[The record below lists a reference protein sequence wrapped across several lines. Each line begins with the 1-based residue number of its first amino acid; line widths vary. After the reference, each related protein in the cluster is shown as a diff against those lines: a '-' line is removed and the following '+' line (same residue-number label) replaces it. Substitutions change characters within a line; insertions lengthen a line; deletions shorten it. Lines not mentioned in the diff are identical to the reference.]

1 VSAAPPAA
9 LYFAI
14 LCGVSMPL
22 YAADPSGVQPSDET
36 SAQAFV
42 AAIGDLNAVDPQSP
56 ETLDSRLHY
65 ADFLAKAGGGDC
77 RVRLDNAQNQLD
89 LARASPAI
97 DIALPWGP
105 ARQANLEYQIHFARA
120 ACGSSAQGREPE
132 LRAALESAHR
142 SVGLYRD
149 ALDAVSMVTMQFNM
163 GVAYRSLGDNDAAIA
178 ALRTTL
184 EMDREYGFEDDAKDN
199 YQLLLQWMG
208 KDAGPDQVAARM
220 KDFPKR
226 STTLNFEWFASTAR
240 VTLENDYSQSA
251 NGEILHLHSARTA
264 QRQVR
269 KGLQSWVVSY
279 QPSDAHYDLGTPP
292 NEDPATQGF
301 TNYLVR
307 MLIQFHDFSVARDGD
322 FNESNGAFKFGGRVR
337 ADAKGLTRDL
347 ASSGGRTPLTRSID
361 KTVDAAL
368 SPDAI
373 EAAVAEDY
381 NLQTGTWIGA
391 TLEQGVWYD
400 MTVPLS
406 LPLAL
411 NFFVMHKVQFA
422 YTRPVPC
429 TADTADPACAEI
441 VLRATPDPTL
451 LKTILENL
459 AHKSHLPH
467 GQMPRLW
474 SVTYVRL
481 VTDPATLQPYGL
493 DTRHH
498 SYWSNGVA
506 NKSLT
511 ESDKTAFVSGRISR
525 AESAP

>member
-1 VSAAPPAA
+1 VSAALPAG
-9 LYFAI
+9 LFFAI
-14 LCGVSMPL
+14 LSSVSMPL
-22 YAADPSGVQPSDET
+22 YAADPTGVQPSDET

-42 AAIGDLNAVDPQSP
+42 AAIGDLNAIDPQSP
-56 ETLDSRLHY
+56 ETLDTRLHY
-65 ADFLAKAGGGDC
+65 ADFLAKAEGGDC
-77 RVRLDNAQNQLD
+77 RIRLDNAQNQLD
-89 LARASPAI
+89 LARAGPAI

-105 ARQANLEYQIHFARA
+105 ARQADLEYQIHFARA
-120 ACGSSAQGREPE
+120 ACGSAQGREQE
-132 LRAALESAHR
+132 LRAALESARR

-149 ALDAVSMVTMQFNM
+149 ALDAVSMVTMQFNT
-163 GVAYRSLGDNDAAIA
+163 GVAHRSLGDNDAAIA

-184 EMDREYGFEDDAKDN
+184 EMDREFGFEDDARDN
-199 YQLLLQWMG
+199 YALLLQWRG
-208 KDAGPDQVAARM
+208 EDAGPDQVAARM

-226 STTLNFEWFASTAR
+226 STTLNFGWFASTAR
-240 VTLENDYSQSA
+240 VALENDYWQSA

-279 QPSDAHYDLGTPP
+279 QPGDAHYDLGTPP
-292 NEDPATQGF
+292 HEDPAARGF
-301 TNYLVR
+301 ANYLVR
-307 MLIQFHDFSVARDGD
+307 MLIQFHDFSVARNGD
-322 FNESNGAFKFGGRVR
+322 FNETDGAFKFGGRVR
-337 ADAKGLTRDL
+337 ADAKGLIRDL
-347 ASSGGRTPLTRSID
+347 ASSGGRSPLTRSFD
-361 KTVDAAL
+361 HAVDAAL
-368 SPDAI
+368 LPDAS

-406 LPLAL
+406 LPLAQ
-411 NFFVMHKVQFA
+411 NFFVMHKIQFA

-429 TADTADPACAEI
+429 TAESADLACAEI

-451 LKTILENL
+451 LKTILETL
-459 AHKSHLPH
+459 ARKSRLPQ
-467 GQMPRLW
+467 GQIPRLW

-481 VTDPATLQPYGL
+481 VTDPATLQPYAL
-493 DTRHH
+493 DSRHH
-498 SYWSNGVA
+498 SYWSIGA
-506 NKSLT
+506 PNKSLT